1 MHPIRWDGHTR
12 MSDDQT
18 KRRIISRLMREAASI
33 FSESSSSDLAPAL
46 PKMRAAVLLAE
57 QLGDKAPLLIC
68 QANLAWMSAVC
79 GRAHDAMT
87 HIERAIDAAIEH
99 DLPIAVRNFAF
110 TKFVEI
116 CILLQRDPDR
126 ALTYSRA
133 LVQSALDEEG
143 SYEQFLA
150 SLFNLSIVCQ
160 ELLRTQDEAVAVL
173 SWICDEGRPS
183 DHPIVEQAKK
193 AYGRI
198 VNNHPPE
205 TRHTWLSELEAN
217 RDELL
222 SSATDG
228 FLPKYGPEA
237 K

>member
-1 MHPIRWDGHTR
+1 

-33 FSESSSSDLAPAL
+33 FSESSSTDLAPAL

-57 QLGDKAPLLIC
+57 QLDDKSPLLIC
-68 QANLAWMSAVC
+68 QANLAWMNAVC
-79 GRAHDAMT
+79 GRAHDAMS
-87 HIERAIDAAIEH
+87 HIERAIDAAVEH

-116 CILLQRDPDR
+116 CVLMQRDPER
-126 ALTYSRA
+126 TLTYSRA

-150 SLFNLSIVCQ
+150 GLFNLAVVCQ
-160 ELLRTQDEAVAVL
+160 ELLRTPDWSVAIL
-173 SWICDEGRPS
+173 SWISDEGRPA
-183 DHPIVEQAKK
+183 DHPVVDQARK
-193 AYGRI
+193 AYARI
-198 VNNHPPE
+198 ANNQPPE
-205 TRHTWLSELEAN
+205 KRHTWLSEVEAN
-217 RDELL
+217 RDFLL

-228 FLPKYGPEA
+228 YLPKYSPDTN
-237 K
+237 